1 MLYVFF
7 RYLLRGIYKLLF
19 RLEARGLHHIPAEGP
34 VILASNHIS
43 NLDPPTIG
51 VMVERKLHFMAK
63 EELFRIPVFSS
74 LIRAFGA
81 FPVKRGGVSKEAI
94 KSGIALLK
102 SGKVMAI
109 FPEGSRKTP
118 GAAKKGTA
126 MIALR
131 SGAAIVPVA
140 IVGSYKPFRKMLVCY
155 GEPIDLSAII
165 EESSPDQLEQATEAI
180 MTSIRKLAQ
189 EHAVSF

>member
-1 MLYVFF
+1 MLYVLF
-7 RYLLRGIYKLLF
+7 RFLLRVLYRLLF
-19 RLEARGLHHIPAEGP
+19 RLEARGLHHIPADGP

-51 VMVERKLHFMAK
+51 VLVSRKVNFMAK
-63 EELFRIPVFSS
+63 EELFKVPVFGP

-94 KSGIALLK
+94 KSAINMLK
-102 SGKVMAI
+102 EGNVLGI

-126 MIALR
+126 MIAVR
-131 SGAAIVPVA
+131 SGAVIIPVA
-140 IVGSYKPFRKMLVCY
+140 IIGKYRIFRKTLVCY
-155 GEPIDLSAII
+155 GAPVDLTSII
-165 EESSPDQLEQATEAI
+165 HESSPEMLDLVTEAVMARI
-180 MTSIRKLAQ
+180 NELA
-189 EHAVSF
+189 ASNS